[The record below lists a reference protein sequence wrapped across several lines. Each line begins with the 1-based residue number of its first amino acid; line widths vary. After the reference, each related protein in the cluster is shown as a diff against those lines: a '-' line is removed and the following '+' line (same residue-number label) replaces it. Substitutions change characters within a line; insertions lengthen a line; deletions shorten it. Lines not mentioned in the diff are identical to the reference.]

1 MDNKTV
7 GRNIIWNTT
16 GNIFYLG
23 CQWLLSVAVVRI
35 SGSYADAGVLTLA
48 ISATNIFATL
58 AAFSVR
64 NYQVSDLSEKYSQSD
79 YISHR
84 FITCSV
90 AFILCIAFT
99 MISSY
104 RLDVAISIV
113 AYMLMKTV
121 EAFADVF
128 HGILQKQWRL
138 DIVGRSCIYRGV
150 ILIASFTLV
159 YKLSG
164 QLPFALLI
172 MAILTAVIFFL
183 YDFRT
188 VRKLTDISCEVNR
201 HSLFYLSKDCLP
213 VLGYSLLLNSI
224 VLTARFFIERY
235 LGEEM
240 LGYYGSVSTIAVI
253 VQMASNLILTPLNGA
268 ISDYYTHGKY
278 RKILTLFGKVV
289 LLLATLTGVALAG
302 AFLLGKFVLMLLF
315 GESIEPY
322 TYLLIPTI
330 FASCLTG
337 FVCFLWMSF
346 NRNTVISRLFGASN
360 HKKIL
365 FELSHY
371 AKSRPARKNGR
382 LFCVDSREGGEK
394 IVTKF

>member
-253 VQMASNLILTPLNGA
+253 VQMASNLIQ
-268 ISDYYTHGKY
+268 
-278 RKILTLFGKVV
+278 
-289 LLLATLTGVALAG
+289 
-302 AFLLGKFVLMLLF
+302 
-315 GESIEPY
+315 
-322 TYLLIPTI
+322 
-330 FASCLTG
+330 
-337 FVCFLWMSF
+337 
-346 NRNTVISRLFGASN
+346 VI
-360 HKKIL
+360 
-365 FELSHY
+365 
-371 AKSRPARKNGR
+371 
-382 LFCVDSREGGEK
+382 V
-394 IVTKF
+394 